1 MHITGNYIQYLVI
14 NHNGKE
20 YEKLFS
26 CILLFSYSVIYIIES
41 FHLHTI
47 NQLCF
52 NIFFNLSW
60 FFEKINTI
68 SKCLARQKQN
78 ATLVSVT

>member
-1 MHITGNYIQYLVI
+1 MKNYFLAYYYFHIQL
-14 NHNGKE
+14 
-20 YEKLFS
+20 
-26 CILLFSYSVIYIIES
+26 YIIES

-68 SKCLARQKQN
+68 SKCLARQKEN

>member
-47 NQLCF
+47 NHVS
-52 NIFFNLSW
+52 IFFNLSW
-60 FFEKINTI
+60 FFEKINKI
-68 SKCLARQKQN
+68 SKCLARQKEN